1 MLIAYDLHQRPG
13 DPPSLG
19 GAPAGTAPI
28 DRFALQET
36 VSGAVNRVLGKARGA
51 HFGFQRPLMEMGLDS
66 LELLELRVVL
76 GQALHTELSP
86 TFFFRYSTPEAI
98 VRFFQEKQKRPAQVR
113 SEEVREA
120 EKLAPQQTDGSAG
133 VPVEAH
139 TDASPPLREAIAVI
153 GMACR
158 FPGGVTDG
166 DSFWE
171 LMQNGVDA
179 IGSIPAA
186 RWHLEEALRAAG
198 EAGESASRYGGFLDE
213 VDHFDAAFFRIA
225 PVEAV
230 TLDPQHRLLLE
241 THWEALEQAAIDPH
255 SLYGTETG
263 VFVGMIADDYK
274 LLQVKEGTVPS
285 AYFGSGNASSM
296 AAGRVAY
303 FLGLQGPAMVVDTAC
318 SSSLVAVQLACRS
331 LQLHESSLAL
341 ASGVNLLLS
350 PELSLT

>member
-1 MLIAYDLHQRPG
+1 MTRCGDYLTHAHLSYADYVLLRENSGQWVDPVLRFHTSHGAAILQILPGYRPEDQENRGNGVLIAYDLHQRPG

-230 TLDPQHRLLLE
+230 ALDPQ
-241 THWEALEQAAIDPH
+241 
-255 SLYGTETG
+255 
-263 VFVGMIADDYK
+263 
-274 LLQVKEGTVPS
+274 
-285 AYFGSGNASSM
+285 
-296 AAGRVAY
+296 
-303 FLGLQGPAMVVDTAC
+303 
-318 SSSLVAVQLACRS
+318 
-331 LQLHESSLAL
+331 
-341 ASGVNLLLS
+341 
-350 PELSLT
+350 